1 MTGGSLKKD
10 IQSDT
15 VLFDFKSLV
24 KLVLPLVAEQFLLMS
39 VGMADTVMVT
49 TAGESAVSG
58 VSLVDNINLLLL
70 QIFAALSTGGAVVV
84 SQYIGRNKKEDAKKS
99 GKAVALHCYGCFA
112 CDNASCTCIKTAYFD
127 SRFWKHRG
135 VCNAKCVVIFSCNCR
150 CISVYGSL

>member
-1 MTGGSLKKD
+1 GSLKKD

-84 SQYIGRNKKEDAKKS
+84 SQY
-99 GKAVALHCYGCFA
+99 
-112 CDNASCTCIKTAYFD
+112 
-127 SRFWKHRG
+127 
-135 VCNAKCVVIFSCNCR
+135 
-150 CISVYGSL
+150 